1 MRADVQGKVKAIVQ
15 VAGMHSIVR
24 IDPNNE
30 TRRAWFRKASS
41 FPDAYGAGRARSRAD
56 GLVR

>member
-30 TRRAWFRKASS
+30 ARRAWFRKASG
-41 FPDAYGAGRARSRAD
+41 FHNDDGGSRAELD
-56 GLVR
+56 

>member
-30 TRRAWFRKASS
+30 TRRAWFRKVSG
-41 FPDAYGAGRARSRAD
+41 FPSCGGVDRPRRQG
-56 GLVR
+56 